1 MPIESTP
8 VQLLRSAAYNRR
20 PTPEALLPGQP
31 AVNINS
37 VQPGLF
43 FADDTG
49 VGLFKVGPCAVG
61 LTPPNDNATLPGA
74 LGNTV
79 GELWLD
85 LTSTP
90 TAPGPALRV
99 WDGVQWIDC
108 LPSRTGI
115 AFISDIEPDIDLF
128 IDGALW
134 WDSGSGLL
142 YIAYGDG
149 LSRQWTQISAA
160 TVLP

>member
-1 MPIESTP
+1 MSEATP

-20 PTPEALLPGQP
+20 PTAEGLLPGQP

-49 VGLFKVGPCAVG
+49 TALFKVGPCSVG
-61 LTPPNDNATLPGA
+61 LTPPNDGATLPGA

-85 LTSTP
+85 LNNTP
-90 TAPGPALRV
+90 AQPGPALRV
-99 WDGVQWIDC
+99 WDGTNWLDC
-108 LPSRTGI
+108 LPSRFGGAII
-115 AFISDIEPDIDLF
+115 ADVEPNIALYP
-128 IDGALW
+128 DGSLW
-134 WDSGSGLL
+134 WDSGSGLMF
-142 YIAYGDG
+142 IAYNDG
-149 LSRQWTQISAA
+149 ISRQWTQVSAA
-160 TVLP
+160 TVNP